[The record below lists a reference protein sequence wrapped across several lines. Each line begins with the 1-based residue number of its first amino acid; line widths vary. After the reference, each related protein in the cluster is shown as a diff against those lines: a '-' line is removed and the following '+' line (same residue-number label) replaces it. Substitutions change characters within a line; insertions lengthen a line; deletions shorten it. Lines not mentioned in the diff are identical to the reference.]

1 MIGTIVKHG
10 KDKIEVTMMVN
21 DDVVRKVVVKMG
33 NEYIINPINPRR
45 TKHRD
50 RKVIFKGMD
59 TDMYKKYEPRAK
71 VQFLD
76 TKKIVKVDIGD
87 LDYFKAL

>member
-1 MIGTIVKHG
+1 MIGTIVMHG
-10 KDKIEVTMMVN
+10 EDKIEVTMMVN
-21 DDVVRKVVVKMG
+21 DDVVRKVDVKIG
-33 NEYIINPINPRR
+33 NEYIINPVNPRR

-59 TDMYKKYEPRAK
+59 KDRFDKYEPRAK

-76 TKKIVKVDIGD
+76 TNRIGKVDIGD
-87 LDYFKAL
+87 LDYIKMV